1 MMKELDKSNNTSC
14 SLVSNVVVVLQTR
27 VKEKE
32 EKSRIKEKLG
42 ERIRSASF
50 CREEVRE
57 VASDFLVRH
66 S

>member
-1 MMKELDKSNNTSC
+1 MKELDKSNNTSC
-14 SLVSNVVVVLQTR
+14 SLVSNVLVLQTR

-50 CREEVRE
+50 CREE
-57 VASDFLVRH
+57 
-66 S
+66 